1 MSNELLEIE
10 LLCLYHQM
18 SEEGIHMPSL
28 KQLWVVLSVLTIVST
43 LFTVT
48 GGLVAAAPLSQ
59 AGQTEYKYAVIP
71 PVVHPF
77 YGPFPG
83 AIADAEK
90 DFNTGAI
97 EYQLPQNFVQNEQNV
112 ILDGL
117 AAKGYNLMAI
127 QPSDPVAGNAE
138 ISKLVDAGIKVV
150 AFGGCP
156 EEPSDA
162 PFCLATDVYSSAYQ
176 GAQHLAEALG
186 GKGAIV
192 HLTGQVAD
200 VNSKRRMEAVEKVVS
215 ENAGLTLLQT
225 IGDIDTAESAQ
236 NAVSSLLAAK
246 RSEID
251 GIICTAYNPSVAV
264 SNQMRDLDE
273 KRIKVVA
280 IDTDPI
286 ILDAIKDGYVTG
298 TMAQNPYGMAY
309 LSIYSL
315 KLLSEGYT
323 WKQDAPFH
331 VDSGTFFITQDKL
344 ATVQQDLVA
353 LTQNMMS
360 DWATKYFDAPK

>member
-1 MSNELLEIE
+1 MLS
-10 LLCLYHQM
+10 Q
-18 SEEGIHMPSL
+18 
-28 KQLWVVLSVLTIVST
+28 KKLWVTLTVLAIVST
-43 LFTVT
+43 L
-48 GGLVAAAPLSQ
+48 VATSGAAVLAAPLGQ
-59 AGQTEYKYAVIP
+59 AGETEHKYAVVP

-90 DFNTGAI
+90 DFNTGTI

-112 ILDGL
+112 IIDGL
-117 AAKGYNLMAI
+117 VAKGYDLMAI
-127 QPSDPVAGNAE
+127 QPADPVAGNAE
-138 ISKLVDAGIKVV
+138 ISKLVDNGIKVV

-156 EEPSDA
+156 EQPSDA

-176 GAQHLAEALG
+176 GTQHLVEALG
-186 GKGAIV
+186 GKGTIV

-200 VNSKRRMEAVEKVVS
+200 VNSRRRMEAIETVIAEHP
-215 ENAGLTLLQT
+215 GMDLLQT

-246 RSEID
+246 RDEID
-251 GIICTAYNPSVAV
+251 GIICTAYNPAVAV
-264 SNQMRDLDE
+264 ANQMRDLDE
-273 KRIKVVA
+273 TGIPVVA

-286 ILDAIKDGYVTG
+286 VLDAIQDGYITG

-315 KLLSEGYT
+315 KLLAEGYT
-323 WKQDAPFH
+323 WKADAPFN
-331 VDSGTFFITQDKL
+331 VDSGTFFITKEQLDT
-344 ATVQQDLVA
+344 AQQDLA
-353 LTQNMMS
+353 TLTQNMMS
-360 DWATKYFDAPK
+360 GWAATYFDPPK

>member
-1 MSNELLEIE
+1 
-10 LLCLYHQM
+10 
-18 SEEGIHMPSL
+18 
-28 KQLWVVLSVLTIVST
+28 VV
-43 LFTVT
+43 
-48 GGLVAAAPLSQ
+48 
-59 AGQTEYKYAVIP
+59 P

-83 AIADAEK
+83 AIADAEN
-90 DFNTGAI
+90 DFDTGTI

-112 ILDGL
+112 IIDGL
-117 AAKGYNLMAI
+117 VAKGYNLMAI
-127 QPSDPVAGNAE
+127 QPADPVAGNAE
-138 ISKLVDAGIKVV
+138 ISKLVDNGIKVV

-176 GAQHLAEALG
+176 GAEQLVEALG
-186 GKGAIV
+186 GEGTIV

-200 VNSKRRMEAVEKVVS
+200 VNSKRRMEAVETVVS
-215 ENAGLTLLQT
+215 ENPGIELLQT

-246 RSEID
+246 RNEID

-264 SNQMRDLDE
+264 ANQMRDLDE
-273 KRIKVVA
+273 TGIKVVA

-286 ILDAIKDGYVTG
+286 VLDAIKDGYITG

-315 KLLSEGYT
+315 QLLSDGYT
-323 WKQDAPFH
+323 WKEDAPFH
-331 VDSGTFFITQDKL
+331 VDSGTFFITQDSVDTVEDDL
-344 ATVQQDLVA
+344 AS
-353 LTQNMMS
+353 LTKDMMG
-360 DWATKYFDAPK
+360 DWSTEYFDAP